1 MDAALRRVSPA
12 LPSTARLALG
22 LPMLALFAAPLAV
35 ALATAAAEV
44 ASADGWRA
52 LGADPQ
58 FLPALRLSLVTGLGS
73 TALALVVVLWWV
85 PRLHGGAAWAWM
97 MRVLGPVLSLPHLAF
112 AIGLALLVMPSGV
125 LMRLLAPW
133 AGWDAPPPW
142 PTVND
147 GWGLAL
153 VVALVAKEVPYL
165 LWNVAALLHQGHEG
179 ARLQRERTVAASMGY
194 GPVRAWHRLLWPQL
208 LPRLAWPLAAV
219 LAYGI
224 TVVDMAVVLGPTTP
238 PTLGVLAWQWLLDA
252 SPQRQAQGAAA
263 VGVLCALWLSTLAL
277 AVLTWRLSQRWR
289 RRRATR
295 GDRGSASR
303 RAPVSGPALLG
314 AGIALY
320 GLVMLAVLGVSFVGV
335 WPFPD
340 LVPER
345 WTAQAWAQAL
355 RQPVVLGHTLGL
367 ALVSSSAAVLLV
379 MAWMEATPARWDLR
393 SAPALYAPMVLPSLL
408 LTLGLYRG
416 ALALGLD
423 GTWWTVAWAHGLFVL
438 PYVWVALAP
447 AYRAYDARYRQVA
460 VSLRGSEWRHWWAIK
475 LPLLRAPLAAAWAV
489 GVAVSVAQF
498 LPTQFLGAGRVP
510 TVTTEALT
518 LAAGGQRHTL
528 AAFAA
533 LQMLV
538 PVLAFAAAARIG
550 HRAAWRERT

>member
-1 MDAALRRVSPA
+1 MDAALRRVSPPPPP
-12 LPSTARLALG
+12 LNRLWLG
-22 LPMLALFAAPLAV
+22 LPALLLFAVPLAV
-35 ALATAAAEV
+35 GLAAAAAEV
-44 ASADGWRA
+44 SSADGWRS
-52 LGADPQ
+52 LWADPQ
-58 FLPALRLSLVTGLGS
+58 FLPALRLSLATGLGS
-73 TALALVVVLWWV
+73 TALALAVVLWWV

-97 MRVLGPVLSLPHLAF
+97 MRGLGPVLSLPHLAF

-125 LMRLLAPW
+125 LMRLAAPW

-142 PTVND
+142 PMVND

-165 LWNVAALLHQGHEG
+165 LWNVAALLHQGNEG
-179 ARLQRERTVAASMGY
+179 ARLQRELTVAESMGY

-252 SPQRQAQGAAA
+252 SPQRQAQGGAA
-263 VGVLCALWLSTLAL
+263 VGVLCMLWLLSVVA
-277 AVLTWRLSQRWR
+277 AVLAWRASRAWR
-289 RRRATR
+289 CRRATR
-295 GDRGSASR
+295 GDRG
-303 RAPVSGPALLG
+303 APRGQATVSGAGLLG
-314 AGIALY
+314 MGGGLY
-320 GLVMLAVLGVSFVGV
+320 ALVMLAVLGVSFVGA

-340 LVPER
+340 LIPER
-345 WTAQAWAQAL
+345 WTVQAWTQAL
-355 RQPVVLGHTLGL
+355 RQPVILAHTLGL
-367 ALVSSSAAVLLV
+367 ALVSSSLATVLV
-379 MAWMEATPARWDLR
+379 VAWLEATPPHWDLR
-393 SAPALYAPMVLPSLL
+393 TAPGVYAPMVLPSLL

-423 GTWWTVAWAHGLFVL
+423 GAWWTVAWAHGLFVL

-447 AYRAYDARYRQVA
+447 AYRAYDDRYRQVA
-460 VSLRGSEWRHWWAIK
+460 VSLCGSEWRHWWAIK
-475 LPLLRAPLAAAWAV
+475 RPLLRAPLAAAWAV

-538 PVLAFAAAARIG
+538 PVLAFAAAAWIG
-550 HRAAWRERT
+550 HRAARKERA

>member
-1 MDAALRRVSPA
+1 MDAALRRVSAA
-12 LPSTARLALG
+12 LPSLNRLWLG
-22 LPMLALFAAPLAV
+22 LPAVVLFAVPLAV
-35 ALATAAAEV
+35 ALAAAAAE
-44 ASADGWRA
+44 AMSADGWRA
-52 LGADPQ
+52 LWADVQ
-58 FLPALRLSLVTGLGS
+58 FLPALGLSLATGLGS
-73 TALALVVVLWWV
+73 TALALAAVLWWV
-85 PRLHGGAAWAWM
+85 PRLHGHRAWAWM

-125 LMRLLAPW
+125 LMRLAAPW
-133 AGWDAPPPW
+133 AGWDVPPPW

-153 VVALVAKEVPYL
+153 MVALVAKEVPYL

-179 ARLQRERTVAASMGY
+179 MRLQRELTVAASMGY

-208 LPRLAWPLAAV
+208 LPRLGWPLAAV
-219 LAYGI
+219 LAYGY

-252 SPQRQAQGAAA
+252 SPERQAQGAAA
-263 VGVLCALWLSTLAL
+263 VGVLCALWLLSML
-277 AVLTWRLSQRWR
+277 AVVLSWRLFRAWR
-289 RRRATR
+289 CRRVTQGER
-295 GDRGSASR
+295 G
-303 RAPVSGPALLG
+303 PSGIPSLAGPGLLG
-314 AGIALY
+314 VGIGLY
-320 GLVMLAVLGVSFVGV
+320 AAVMLAVFGVSFVGA

-340 LVPER
+340 LMPER
-345 WTAQAWAQAL
+345 WTVQAWAQVL
-355 RQPVVLGHTLGL
+355 REPVILGHTLGL
-367 ALVSSSAAVLLV
+367 ALVSSSMATLLV
-379 MAWMEATPARWDLR
+379 MAWMEATPPHWDLR
-393 SAPALYAPMVLPSLL
+393 TAPGLYAPMVLPSLL

-416 ALALGLD
+416 ALELGLD
-423 GTWWTVAWAHGLFVL
+423 GVWWTVAWAHGIFVL

-447 AYRAYDARYRQVA
+447 AYRAYDGRYRQVA

-518 LAAGGQRHTL
+518 LAAGGQRHTM

-538 PVLAFAAAARIG
+538 PVLAFAGAAWMG
-550 HRAAWRERT
+550 HRAAWRERA

>member
-12 LPSTARLALG
+12 LTSLTRLALG
-22 LPMLALFAAPLAV
+22 LPAVVLFAVPLSV
-35 ALATAAAEV
+35 ALIVAAAETV
-44 ASADGWRA
+44 SAEGWRA
-52 LGADPQ
+52 LWADVQ
-58 FLPALRLSLVTGLGS
+58 FLPALRLSLATGLGS
-73 TALALVVVLWWV
+73 TALALAVVLWWV
-85 PRLHGGAAWAWM
+85 PRLHGHRAWAWM
-97 MRVLGPVLSLPHLAF
+97 VRVLGPVLSLPHLAF

-125 LMRLLAPW
+125 LMRLAAPW
-133 AGWDAPPPW
+133 AGWEAPPPW

-153 VVALVAKEVPYL
+153 MAALVAKELPYL

-179 ARLQRERTVAASMGY
+179 ARLQRELTVAASMGY

-219 LAYGI
+219 LAYGY

-252 SPQRQAQGAAA
+252 SPERQAQGAAA
-263 VGVLCALWLSTLAL
+263 VGVLCALWLLSMLA
-277 AVLTWRLSQRWR
+277 AVLAWRLLRGWR
-289 RRRATR
+289 RRRATQ
-295 GDRGSASR
+295 GQRGSSTTTSLA
-303 RAPVSGPALLG
+303 GLGLLG
-314 AGIALY
+314 GCIGLY
-320 GLVMLAVLGVSFVGV
+320 SLVMLAVLGVSFVGV

-340 LVPER
+340 LVPQR
-345 WTAQAWAQAL
+345 WTAQAWEQVL
-355 RQPVVLGHTLGL
+355 RSPAILGHTLGL
-367 ALVSSSAAVLLV
+367 ALVSSSMAALLV
-379 MAWMEATPARWDLR
+379 MAWMEATPRRWDLR
-393 SAPALYAPMVLPSLL
+393 CAPAVYAPMVLPSLL

-416 ALALGLD
+416 ALELGLD
-423 GTWWTVAWAHGLFVL
+423 ARWWAVAWAHGIFVL

-447 AYRAYDARYRQVA
+447 AYRAYDVRYRQVA

-518 LAAGGQRHTL
+518 LAAGGQRHTM

-538 PVLAFAAAARIG
+538 PVLAFAGAAWVG
-550 HRAAWRERT
+550 HRAAWRERA

>member
-12 LPSTARLALG
+12 LPSLTRLALG
-22 LPMLALFAAPLAV
+22 LPAGVLFAMPLAG
-35 ALATAAAEV
+35 ALIAAAAEA

-52 LGADPQ
+52 LWADVQ
-58 FLPALRLSLVTGLGS
+58 FLPALGLSLVTGLGS
-73 TALALVVVLWWV
+73 TALALAVVLWWV

-97 MRVLGPVLSLPHLAF
+97 VRALGPVLSLPHLAF

-125 LMRLLAPW
+125 LMRLAASW

-153 VVALVAKEVPYL
+153 MAALVAKELPYL

-179 ARLQRERTVAASMGY
+179 ARLQRELAVAISMGY

-219 LAYGI
+219 LAYGY

-263 VGVLCALWLSTLAL
+263 VGVLCVLWLLSVVAAGLAWH
-277 AVLTWRLSQRWR
+277 ASQAWR
-289 RRRATR
+289 RRRATA
-295 GDRGSASR
+295 GDRGASHGQ
-303 RAPVSGPALLG
+303 AMVSGSGLLG
-314 AGIALY
+314 MGIGLY
-320 GLVMLAVLGVSFVGV
+320 ALVMLAVLGVSFVGA

-340 LVPER
+340 LIPER
-345 WTAQAWAQAL
+345 WTVQAWTQVL
-355 RQPVVLGHTLGL
+355 RQPVILGHTLGL
-367 ALVSSSAAVLLV
+367 ALVSSSWATVLV
-379 MAWMEATPARWDLR
+379 TAWLEATPSRWDLR
-393 SAPALYAPMVLPSLL
+393 AAPCIYVPMVLPSLL

-416 ALALGLD
+416 ALELGLD
-423 GTWWTVAWAHGLFVL
+423 GSWWAVAWAHGVFVL

-447 AYRAYDARYRQVA
+447 AYRAYDERYRQVA
-460 VSLRGSEWRHWWAIK
+460 VSLCGSRWRHWWAIK
-475 LPLLRAPLAAAWAV
+475 RPLLRAPLAAAWAV

-518 LAAGGQRHTL
+518 LAAGGQRHTM

-538 PVLAFAAAARIG
+538 PALAFAGAAWIG
-550 HRAAWRERT
+550 HRAARKELA